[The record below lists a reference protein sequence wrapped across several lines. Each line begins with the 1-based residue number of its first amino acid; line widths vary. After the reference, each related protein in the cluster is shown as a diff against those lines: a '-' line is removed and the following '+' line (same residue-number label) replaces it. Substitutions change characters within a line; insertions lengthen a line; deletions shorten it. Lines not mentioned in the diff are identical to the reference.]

1 MKDRLA
7 AFRFRLNDNLG
18 YKAASLLFAVLVWVG
33 VQSQHR
39 VEERARATVRWT
51 LPEGMAFVEP
61 PIEVVTLTLEGVQ
74 ALVRTVP
81 QRALTMEVD
90 LQKAS
95 AGDVSVDLG
104 QRPVSG
110 LPEQINVISVSP
122 AQLRLTLDRLLKR
135 RVPVTPATVG
145 KVAEGYRVVA
155 LTVTPD
161 RAELEGAATLLRSMD
176 SVPSGEADIGG
187 LRDDQDIEVGL
198 GLRKGL
204 VATKI
209 GRYVVHVDVEPI
221 IIERR
226 FDFVPVVVQSAGWS
240 STTPAVSLV
249 LTGPQEAVT
258 AVAAD
263 AVTVLVTVP
272 AARTGNSAEARRSRG
287 EGVRYEVVHGA
298 GEAVR
303 VVSVEPPTL
312 KRVRAPPP

>member
-1 MKDRLA
+1 MNDRFA
-7 AFRFRLNDNLG
+7 AFRFRLSDNLG
-18 YKAASLLFAVLVWVG
+18 YKAASLLFAVLVWIG

-39 VEERARATVRWT
+39 VEERARATVRWAV
-51 LPEGMAFVEP
+51 PEGMTFVEP
-61 PIEVVTLTLEGVQ
+61 PIEVVTLTIEGVQ

-81 QRALTMEVD
+81 QRTLTMDVD
-90 LQKAS
+90 LTKAT
-95 AGDVSVDLG
+95 AGDVSIDLG

-110 LPEQINVISVSP
+110 LPDQLNVTSVSP

-145 KVAEGYRVVA
+145 KVAEGYRVAAV
-155 LTVTPD
+155 TVTPD
-161 RAELEGAATLLRSMD
+161 RAELEGAATLLRSME

-187 LRDDQDIEVGL
+187 LRDDQDVEVGL

-204 VATKI
+204 SATKA

-226 FDFVPVVVQSAGWS
+226 FDFVAVVVESAGW
-240 STTPAVSLV
+240 TPVTPAVSLV
-249 LTGPQEAVT
+249 LTGPQEEVNAVG
-258 AVAAD
+258 AD
-263 AVTVLVTVP
+263 VVRVVVTVP
-272 AARTGNSAEARRSRG
+272 VERTGNTAEARRSRG

-303 VVSVEPPTL
+303 VVSVEPATL
-312 KRVRAPPP
+312 KLVRTPSP